1 MADSAAIKTKLEEK
15 LKNARET
22 KAKAEQV
29 ANQAL
34 VEIIAGESQ
43 LQLLAELEANPS
55 DTEEPEQCPT
65 PES

>member
-1 MADSAAIKTKLEEK
+1 MADSAAIKTKVEEK
-15 LKNARET
+15 LRNARET

-34 VEIIAGESQ
+34 VEIIACESQ

-65 PES
+65 P

>member
-1 MADSAAIKTKLEEK
+1 MTDSAEIKTKIEET

-34 VEIIAGESQ
+34 VEIIACESK
-43 LQLLAELEANPS
+43 LQLLGELESPEASNVEV
-55 DTEEPEQCPT
+55 TE
-65 PES
+65 